1 MFFSPWFGSSFKDQA
16 VNLSP
21 SSFKVDVTAPVLLK
35 VCGLTGFVFGLQAW
49 RLSLDS
55 ESGVSKGA
63 FPGPTARGK
72 PGATKNKIGSVFLT

>member
-1 MFFSPWFGSSFKDQA
+1 MFSSPQLGSSFKDQA
-16 VNLSP
+16 VNLGP

-35 VCGLTGFVFGLQAW
+35 VCGLTGFGFGLQDW
-49 RLSLDS
+49 RLSLDG

-72 PGATKNKIGSVFLT
+72 PGAPKNEIGSVL